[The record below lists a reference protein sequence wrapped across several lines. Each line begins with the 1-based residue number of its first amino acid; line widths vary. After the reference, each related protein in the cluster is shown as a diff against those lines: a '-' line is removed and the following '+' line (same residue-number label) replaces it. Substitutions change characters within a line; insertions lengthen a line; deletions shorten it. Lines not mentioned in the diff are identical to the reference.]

1 MTNDQTGGP
10 VPIGYAR
17 VATQGQDLDQ
27 QSASAAI
34 PI

>member
-10 VPIGYAR
+10 VLIGCAR
-17 VATQGQDLDQ
+17 VSTQGQDLDQ

-34 PI
+34 RI